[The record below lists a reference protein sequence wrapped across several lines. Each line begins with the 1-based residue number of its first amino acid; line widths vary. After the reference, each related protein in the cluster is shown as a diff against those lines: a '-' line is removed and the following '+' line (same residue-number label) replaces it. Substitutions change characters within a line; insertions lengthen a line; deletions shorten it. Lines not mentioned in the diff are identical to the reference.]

1 MLNYWLRKPNLVAYL
16 FLVTALL
23 AALGCGAAEQP
34 TQAPPATAAPVATS
48 APSPTAVPQAIEP
61 PSDGMMAGVEYA
73 PTFAEYWKPPVE
85 FYGQPVKGGTMR
97 YIYEDPLEHANAWG
111 ASAGPADRMRVF
123 TANHIVSEDP
133 YESGQIVP
141 DLARGWTQKADATG
155 ITFSFH
161 DNIKW
166 HQGEDFVCEDARFT
180 IETWLTG
187 NGITASAQ
195 KSNLAFIDLNTVQC
209 LDDLT
214 LEVGFKGPS
223 AMALLG
229 FAKSE
234 AVIFN
239 KAWFEAGGEEAM
251 FQDVTQGTGPF
262 MWEPGQTVGGTPA
275 L

>member
-1 MLNYWLRKPNLVAYL
+1 LNKMCHPIDTHCAVVCQSKASQIHNLEVEMLNYWLRKPNLVAYL

-23 AALGCGAAEQP
+23 AALVCGAAEQP

-61 PSDGMMAGVEYA
+61 PSDGMVAGAEYA

-161 DNIKW
+161 DNIK
-166 HQGEDFVCEDARFT
+166 GTRERILSVRMPGLLSRPGLPAMASPPAPRKA
-180 IETWLTG
+180 TWL
-187 NGITASAQ
+187 S
-195 KSNLAFIDLNTVQC
+195 
-209 LDDLT
+209 LT
-214 LEVGFKGPS
+214 
-223 AMALLG
+223 
-229 FAKSE
+229 
-234 AVIFN
+234 
-239 KAWFEAGGEEAM
+239 
-251 FQDVTQGTGPF
+251 
-262 MWEPGQTVGGTPA
+262 
-275 L
+275 